1 MFQRFIARQ
10 LAQPSGL
17 IGRRFTARWL
27 NKANARMNQLA
38 LEQLHVAP
46 GDRILE
52 VGFGGGD
59 LLERI
64 LRTNQAESV
73 AGIDLSHDMLRV
85 VSEKLR
91 SHIRDRRLEL
101 KCGDIEELPF
111 GEGEF
116 TKLCSVN
123 TIYFWRDPVNALAE
137 CRRVLKPQG
146 RLILCFNSKEDMQA
160 WPIHQHGFQLYE
172 LAEVESLLRGAGFS
186 SIEVTSAHDPRQGL
200 FYCVSGIAV

>member
-38 LEQLHVAP
+38 FEQLQVAP

-64 LRTNQAESV
+64 LRSKQAEFV
-73 AGIDLSHDMLRV
+73 AGIDLSADMLRV
-85 VSEKLR
+85 VSEKLQ
-91 SHIRDRRLEL
+91 SHIRDGKLEL
-101 KCGDIEELPF
+101 QCGDIEALPY

-116 TKLCSVN
+116 TRLCSVN
-123 TIYFWRDPVNALAE
+123 TIYFWRDPAGALTE
-137 CRRVLKPQG
+137 CRRVLKSAG
-146 RLILCFNSKEDMQA
+146 RLILCLNSKDDMQA
-160 WPIHQHGFQLYE
+160 WPIHQHGFKLFE
-172 LAEVESLLRGAGFS
+172 LAEVETLMQAAGFS
-186 SIEVTSAHDPRQGL
+186 TIEVTSANNPRQGL
-200 FYCVSGIAV
+200 FFCVSGVAV